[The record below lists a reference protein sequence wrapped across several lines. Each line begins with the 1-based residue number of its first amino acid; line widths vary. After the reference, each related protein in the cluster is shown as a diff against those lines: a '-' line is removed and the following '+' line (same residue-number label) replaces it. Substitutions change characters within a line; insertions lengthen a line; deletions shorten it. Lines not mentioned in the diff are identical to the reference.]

1 MSVVI
6 RMRKISAK
14 AKKRFNFRIIVCDKT
29 SARDSRSLDD
39 IGYYDPSKK
48 PAALKIDKEKL
59 EFWLKRGATPSDTIK
74 SLIKKEK

>member
-1 MSVVI
+1 MAVVI
-6 RMRKISAK
+6 RLRKISAK

-29 SARDSRSLDD
+29 SARDSRFLDE
-39 IGYYDPSKK
+39 IGYYDPSKN

-59 EFWLKRGATPSDTIK
+59 NFWLKRGATPSDTIR